1 MSNINRR
8 NFLKLGGGAVA
19 LAGSLSTIGCAT
31 VGGISAKKVVV
42 VGGGTGGATAAK
54 YIRLFDPTI
63 DVTLIEADN
72 SHHTCYGSNEV
83 LSGHRQLA
91 DINFSYD
98 GLKKHGV
105 KVVHDWV
112 TGIDP
117 DARVIKTKSGATF
130 SYDRAVISPGID
142 FKWEAIEGYDEA
154 AAQKMPH
161 AWQAGPQTALL
172 RKQIEAMPNGGRVII
187 APPSNPFRCPP
198 GPYER
203 ASQIA
208 DYLKQHKPKSKI
220 LILDAKDKF
229 AKKKLFTQGWKRL
242 YGYGS
247 KNSMID
253 FIPGSKGGKVTSVNV
268 ADMSVEGSN
277 LDTFK
282 GDVINVIP
290 PQKAGKLAF
299 AAGLTKGDWC
309 PVNKNSFESL
319 IHKNIHVLGDASDAT
334 KMPKSGYSANIQ
346 AKACASA
353 IVHMFNDLE
362 PLTPSYQNT
371 CYSII
376 GKDYGI
382 SVGMIYKYNS
392 EKNMILPVKGAG
404 GLTPMDASME
414 DLKRESHY
422 AHGWYKNITH
432 DIFG

>member
-1 MSNINRR
+1 MSKINRR
-8 NFLKLGGGAVA
+8 DFLKLGGGAAIVA
-19 LAGSLSTIGCAT
+19 SSVSTFGCASLQ
-31 VGGISAKKVVV
+31 GKAAKKVVV
-42 VGGGTGGATAAK
+42 VGGGTGGATVAK
-54 YIRLFDPTI
+54 YLRLFDSSL
-63 DVTLIEADN
+63 DVTLIEADK

-83 LSGHRQLA
+83 LSGYRQMS
-91 DINFSYD
+91 DINFGYD

-105 KVVHDWV
+105 KVIHDWV

-117 DARVIKTKSGATF
+117 DTRTIKTKGGASV

-142 FKWEAIEGYDEA
+142 FKWDAIEGYDEA

-161 AWQAGPQTALL
+161 AWQAGPQTVLL
-172 RKQIEAMPNGGRVII
+172 RQQIEAMPDGGRVII
-187 APPSNPFRCPP
+187 AAPSNPFRCPP

-208 DYLKQHKPKSKI
+208 DYLKRHKPKSKI

-229 AKKKLFTQGWKRL
+229 AKKKLFIQGWKRL
-242 YGYGS
+242 YGYGT
-247 KNSMID
+247 KDSMIQ
-253 FIPGSKGGKVTSVNV
+253 FIPGSKGGKVTGVNV
-268 ADMSVEGSN
+268 GNMSVEGSN
-277 LDTFK
+277 LDVFK

-290 PQKAGKLAF
+290 PQKAGKIAF
-299 AAGLTKGDWC
+299 SAGLTKGDWC

-319 IHKNIHVLGDASDAT
+319 IHKNIHVLGDASSAS

-353 IVHMFNDLE
+353 IVQLFNDME
-362 PLTPSYQNT
+362 PMAPSYQNT

-376 GKDYGI
+376 GKDYGV
-382 SVGMIYKYNS
+382 SVGMIYKYNK

-404 GLTPMDASME
+404 GTTPMDASLE
-414 DLKRESHY
+414 YLKRESHY
-422 AHGWYKNITH
+422 AHGWYKNITT

>member
-1 MSNINRR
+1 MSKINRR
-8 NFLKLGGGAVA
+8 DFLKLGGGAA
-19 LAGSLSTIGCAT
+19 IAASTLTGLGCA
-31 VGGISAKKVVV
+31 GMPGKAAKKVVV
-42 VGGGTGGATAAK
+42 VGGGTGGATVAK
-54 YIRLFDPTI
+54 YLRLFDQSI
-63 DVTLIEADN
+63 EVTLIEADK

-83 LSGHRQLA
+83 LSGYRQLS
-91 DINFSYD
+91 DIEFGYD

-105 KVVHDWV
+105 KVIHDWV

-117 DARVIKTKSGATF
+117 DSRTIKTKSGASI

-172 RKQIEAMPNGGRVII
+172 RRQIEAMPNGGRVII
-187 APPSNPFRCPP
+187 APPPNPFRCPP

-208 DYLKQHKPKSKI
+208 DYLKNHKPKSKI

-229 AKKKLFTQGWKRL
+229 AKKKLFIQGWKRL
-242 YGYGS
+242 YGYGTE
-247 KNSMID
+247 NSMIK
-253 FIPGSKGGKVTSVNV
+253 FIPGSKGGKVTGVNV
-268 ADMSVEGSN
+268 ANMSVETSN
-277 LDTFK
+277 LDVFK

-319 IHKNIHVLGDASDAT
+319 IHKNIHVLGDASAAS

-353 IVHMFNDLE
+353 IVQLFNDME
-362 PLTPSYQNT
+362 PLAPSYQNT

-376 GKDYGI
+376 GKDYGV
-382 SVGMIYKYNS
+382 SVGMIYKYNK
-392 EKNMILPVKGAG
+392 EKNMILPIKGAG
-404 GLTPMDASME
+404 GTTPMDASAE
-414 DLKRESHY
+414 YLKRESHY

>member
-1 MSNINRR
+1 MSKFNRR
-8 NFLKLGGGAVA
+8 DFLKLGGSAA
-19 LAGSLSTIGCAT
+19 IAASTLSSFGCASLQ
-31 VGGISAKKVVV
+31 GKAAKKVVV
-42 VGGGTGGATAAK
+42 VGGGTGGATVAK
-54 YIRLFDPTI
+54 YLRLFDKSI
-63 DVTLIEADN
+63 EVTLIEADM
-72 SHHTCYGSNEV
+72 SHYTCYGSNEV
-83 LSGHRQLA
+83 LSGNRKMS

-105 KVVHDWV
+105 TVIHDWV

-117 DARVIKTKSGATF
+117 DTRTIKTKGGASI

-142 FKWEAIEGYDEA
+142 FKWDAIDGYDEA

-161 AWQAGPQTALL
+161 AWQAGPQTTLL
-172 RKQIEAMPNGGRVII
+172 RQQIEAMPNGGRVII
-187 APPSNPFRCPP
+187 APPDNPFRCPP

-208 DYLKQHKPKSKI
+208 DYLQRHKPKSKI

-229 AKKKLFTQGWKRL
+229 AKQGLFIQGWERL
-242 YGYGS
+242 YGYGTKDS
-247 KNSMID
+247 IIQ

-268 ADMSVEGSN
+268 ANMSVEGSN
-277 LDTFK
+277 LDIFK

-319 IHKNIHVLGDASDAT
+319 IHKNIHVLGDASDAS

-353 IVHMFNDLE
+353 IVQLFSDME
-362 PLTPSYQNT
+362 PLAPSYQNT

-376 GKDYGI
+376 GKDYGV
-382 SVGMIYKYNS
+382 SVSMVYKYSN
-392 EKNMILPVKGAG
+392 EQNLIVPVEGSG
-404 GLTPMDASME
+404 GTTPMDASLE
-414 DLKRESHY
+414 YLKRESHY
-422 AHGWYKNITH
+422 AHGWYNNITQ

>member
-1 MSNINRR
+1 MSKINRR
-8 NFLKLGGGAVA
+8 NFMKLSGGAAVA
-19 LAGSLSTIGCAT
+19 AGTFSVVGCAT
-31 VGGISAKKVVV
+31 TGMGARKKVVV
-42 VGGGTGGATAAK
+42 VGGGTGGATVAK
-54 YIRLFDPTI
+54 YLRLFDDSI
-63 DVTLIEADN
+63 DVTLIEAKQ

-83 LSGHRQLA
+83 LSGYRELS
-91 DINFSYD
+91 DINFGYD
-98 GLKKHGV
+98 GLKRHGV
-105 KVVHDWV
+105 NVVHDWV

-117 DARVIKTKSGATF
+117 DKRIIKTKSGA
-130 SYDRAVISPGID
+130 SIAYDRAVVSPGID
-142 FKWEAIEGYDEA
+142 FKWEAIDGYDEA
-154 AAQKMPH
+154 AAMKMPH

-172 RKQIEAMPNGGRVII
+172 RKQIENMHDGGRVII
-187 APPSNPFRCPP
+187 APPPNPFRCPP

-208 DYLKQHKPKSKI
+208 DYLKRHKPKSKI

-229 AKKKLFTQGWKRL
+229 AKKKLFVQGWKRL
-242 YGYGS
+242 YGYGT
-247 KNSMID
+247 KDSMIK

-268 ADMSVEGSN
+268 ANMTVEGSN

-282 GDVINVIP
+282 GDVINIIP

-309 PVNKNSFESL
+309 PVNKNSFESS
-319 IHKNIHVLGDASDAT
+319 IHKNIHVLGDASNAS

-353 IVHMFNDLE
+353 IVQLFNGKE
-362 PLTPSYQNT
+362 PLEPSYQNT

-382 SVGMIYKYNS
+382 SVGMIYRYNK

-404 GLTPMDASME
+404 GLTPMDASE
-414 DLKRESHY
+414 ENLRRESHY